1 MAASSPIP
9 LEDASRQLRTLSQ
22 RLSKRSLADLCAAL
36 NKDDSTASRIRSGES
51 KLTIEEFA
59 KLLPFLGLKLVDAK
73 RVCVD
78 RETYESMA
86 HMVSKAMRDETT
98 ARRLMWD
105 TEDPE

>member
-9 LEDASRQLRTLSQ
+9 LEDSSRQLRTLSQ
-22 RLSKRSLADLCAAL
+22 RLAKRSLAELCAAL

-51 KLTIEEFA
+51 KLNIEEFA
-59 KLLPFLGLKLVDAK
+59 KLLHFLGLKLVDNG

-86 HMVSKAMRDETT
+86 HMVSKAMRDEQT

-105 TEDPE
+105 EDPE